1 MDADIHFGEVEEAQP
16 EVRLRPDE
24 NKHYAVVA
32 FESPR
37 KNELPV
43 YVDLDVMRDM
53 ESHALSDKSVEL
65 GGVMLGGQYHDSEGN
80 AFVLVSDSLRAQHFE
95 ATKGSFKFTHD
106 TWQHISRERDE
117 FPEDLQ
123 MVGWYHTH
131 PDWGV
136 FLSGMDMFI
145 CDNFFNRPLDL
156 ALVIDPCR
164 GDRGVFQWVDDPR
177 ERIRRIGGFYLI
189 ASRFRRAEI
198 QQFAAQLER
207 GTKMPQDTRFN
218 PVAGQVGPAQAPVVN
233 LTDSRGS
240 WNGPALVGMM
250 LMQFILLAIIGWK
263 VLLPPATLDDSEKEQ
278 KAQAEQFEKLEG
290 KVDKLLAAEQ
300 TDLEGKV
307 QARVLERVVTA
318 LGQGDGEIVQQFAQ
332 QQRQL
337 DRVESEKR
345 GYQAMEREWLGEQA
359 QLNAKVK
366 SLTQQKN
373 SLATRLEGRNERISE
388 YVQDLKKQKEK
399 VALLEKEVAK
409 LKSEDDGDDDIDK
422 QDKKLWNP
430 VTIGIAI
437 GVALLLTAAMV
448 GVFVMQ
454 RREAMF
460 DEEEMDNDDEAL
472 DKEE

>member
-1 MDADIHFGEVEEAQP
+1 MDADIHFGEIEEVQP

-24 NKHYAVVA
+24 NKHYSVVA

-43 YVDLDVMRDM
+43 YIDLDVMRDM
-53 ESHALSDKSVEL
+53 EAHALSDTSVEL

-80 AFVLVSDSLRAQHFE
+80 AFVMVTDSLRAQHFE

-106 TWQHISRERDE
+106 TWQQISRERDE

-198 QQFAAQLER
+198 QQFAAQMER
-207 GTKMPQDTRFN
+207 NTKMPQETRFN

-250 LMQFILLAIIGWK
+250 LMQFVFLAIIGWK
-263 VLLPPATLDDSEKEQ
+263 VLVPPAAPDDAEKEK
-278 KAQAEQFEKLEG
+278 KAEAKQFEKLEG
-290 KVDKLLAAEQ
+290 KVDKLLAAER
-300 TDLEGKV
+300 TKLEGEV
-307 QARVLERVVTA
+307 QARVLQRIVTA
-318 LGQGDGEIVQQFAQ
+318 LGQGDGEIVQQFAR

-337 DRVESEKR
+337 DRAESEKR
-345 GYQAMEREWLGEQA
+345 GYQAMEREWLSERA
-359 QLNAKVK
+359 QLNATVD
-366 SLTQQKN
+366 SLKQQKQ
-373 SLATRLEGRNERISE
+373 SLSARLELRNERISE
-388 YVQDLKKQKEK
+388 YAKDLKSQREK
-399 VALLEKEVAK
+399 AVRLEKQLAA
-409 LKSEDDGDDDIDK
+409 LKDKGNGADGAGKDER
-422 QDKKLWNP
+422 KLWNP
-430 VTIGIAI
+430 VTIGIAVA
-437 GVALLLTAAMV
+437 VALLLTAAMV
-448 GVFVMQ
+448 GVLVMQ
-454 RREAMF
+454 RREAMLG
-460 DEEEMDNDDEAL
+460 DEVHDYDDEAR